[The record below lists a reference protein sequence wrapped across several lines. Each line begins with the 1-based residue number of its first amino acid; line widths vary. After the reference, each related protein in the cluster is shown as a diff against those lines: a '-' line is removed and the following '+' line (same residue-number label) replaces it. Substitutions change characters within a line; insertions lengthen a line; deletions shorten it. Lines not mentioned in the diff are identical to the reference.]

1 MGIFI
6 ERRTIR
12 ERHAETNGRVV
23 VGDTGDG
30 DNSDV
35 LHKNIAWQQANC
47 VIICNELGKI
57 SKPESCIP

>member
-35 LHKNIAWQQANC
+35 LHKNIA
-47 VIICNELGKI
+47 
-57 SKPESCIP
+57 